1 MNEEKTKQ
9 EMPARVARWADLE
22 GFTGGHPD
30 SGYEGYDRKIYN
42 VIGFGP
48 PDKATS
54 GDPES
59 GKHHVSSPVGS
70 LSSAKTAIDI
80 DEGLNV
86 AFLEVE
92 PNNGVAYH
100 SHDTNET
107 FVVLDGRW
115 HFFWGEDEGES
126 VELGPRDTISFP
138 GPAVRR
144 FVNVS
149 DQKGTLLMII
159 AGSKPRAFWHPEVIE
174 RLRADAKQNATPS

>member
-1 MNEEKTKQ
+1 MNDEGIKHD
-9 EMPARVARWADLE
+9 MPARVARWADLE

-30 SGYEGYDRKIYN
+30 SGHEGYDRKLYN

-48 PDKATS
+48 PDDATS

-59 GKHHVSSPVGS
+59 GKHHVSSPAGS
-70 LSSAKTAIDI
+70 LSSARTAIDI

-86 AFLEVE
+86 AFSV
-92 PNNGVAYH
+92 VAVSLKKKYH

-126 VELGPRDTISFP
+126 VKLGPRDTISFP

-174 RLRADAKQNATPS
+174 RLRAGAKQ

>member
-1 MNEEKTKQ
+1 MNEEKIKQ

-22 GFTGGHPD
+22 GVTGGHPD
-30 SGYEGYDRKIYN
+30 SGNEGYDRTLYS
-42 VIGFGP
+42 VIGFRP
-48 PDKATS
+48 PDDATS

-59 GKHHVSSPVGS
+59 GTPHVSSPVGS
-70 LSSAKTAIDI
+70 LSSAKTVVDV

-86 AFLEVE
+86 AFFEGE

-115 HFFWGEDEGES
+115 RFFWGEGEGES

-138 GPAVRR
+138 GPAERR

-159 AGSKPRAFWHPEVIE
+159 AGSKPRAIWQSEVVE
-174 RLRADAKQNATPS
+174 RVRADAK

>member
-1 MNEEKTKQ
+1 MNDEGIKQ
-9 EMPARVARWADLE
+9 DMPARVARWAALE

-30 SGYEGYDRKIYN
+30 SGHEGYARKLYN
-42 VIGFGP
+42 VIGFGS
-48 PDKATS
+48 PDDATS

-59 GKHHVSSPVGS
+59 GKPHVSSPVGS
-70 LSSAKTAIDI
+70 LASAETAVDVH
-80 DEGLNV
+80 EGLNV
-86 AFLEVE
+86 AFFEAE
-92 PNNGVAYH
+92 PNHGCSYH

-115 HFFWGEDEGES
+115 RFFWGEGEGES
-126 VELGPRDTISFP
+126 GELGPRDTISFP

-144 FVNVS
+144 LVNVS

-174 RLRADAKQNATPS
+174 RLRADV

>member
-1 MNEEKTKQ
+1 MNDEWIKQ

-30 SGYEGYDRKIYN
+30 SGYEGYDRKLYS
-42 VIGFGP
+42 VIGFGS
-48 PDKATS
+48 PDDATS

-59 GKHHVSSPVGS
+59 GNPHVSSPAGS
-70 LSSAKTAIDI
+70 LASAKTAVDI

-86 AFLEVE
+86 GFLEVE

-115 HFFWGEDEGES
+115 RFMWGEGES

-138 GPAVRR
+138 GPAERR

-159 AGSKPRAFWHPEVIE
+159 AGSKPRAIWKPEVVE
-174 RLRADAKQNATPS
+174 RVRADAK